1 MARPHKVRKLLT
13 PPLMAGFRPFGMPR
27 NQGEVIKLT
36 FEEFESIKLTNYDKL
51 SQDEA
56 ASLMN
61 ISRPTFTRIY
71 NKALQ
76 TIAAA
81 FVEGRPINIE
91 GGKGEFETQ
100 WYRCNQ
106 CHKLIAGIESHIRCS
121 NCSHYSTN
129 ELQKLV

>member
-1 MARPHKVRKLLT
+1 MARPHKIRKLLT

-27 NQGEVIKLT
+27 IQGEFIKLT

-71 NKALQ
+71 NKALK

-81 FVEGRPINIE
+81 FVEGRPIYIK
-91 GGKGEFETQ
+91 GGKGEFETE
-100 WYRCNQ
+100 WFRCNQ

-121 NCSHYSTN
+121 NCSHYSAD

>member
-1 MARPHKVRKLLT
+1 
-13 PPLMAGFRPFGMPR
+13 MAGFTPFGMPR

-56 ASLMN
+56 AALMD

-71 NKALQ
+71 NKALR
-76 TIAAA
+76 TIAEA
-81 FVEGRPINIE
+81 FVEGRAINIE
-91 GGKGEFETQ
+91 GGQGEFETE

-106 CHKLIAGIESHIRCS
+106 CHKLISGIESHIRCS
-121 NCSHYSTN
+121 NCSHYSKS
-129 ELQKLV
+129 ELHKLV